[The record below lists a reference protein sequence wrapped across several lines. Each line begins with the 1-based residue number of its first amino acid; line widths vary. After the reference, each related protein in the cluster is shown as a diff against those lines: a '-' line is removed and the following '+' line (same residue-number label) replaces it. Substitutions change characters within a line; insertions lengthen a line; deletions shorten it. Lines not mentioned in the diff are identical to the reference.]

1 MYKSPIEIAYKEM
14 ELQLEK
20 CAKKLDEDIYKAVMH
35 YAINVDEEELIRAL
49 NYDRNQYEKGY
60 ADGKAEAMAKIVMCK
75 DCEYGIDEE
84 HNGLYS
90 CHASP
95 CGMGGYN
102 KADDF
107 CSYGE
112 RKDNERKAD

>member
-1 MYKSPIEIAYKEM
+1 M
-14 ELQLEK
+14 ETQMEG
-20 CAKKLDEDIYKAVMH
+20 DILRAVQK
-35 YAINVDEEELIRAL
+35 YGINVDKEELIRAL
-49 NYDRNQYEKGY
+49 QYDRNQYEKGY
-60 ADGKAEAMAKIVMCK
+60 ADGKADAMAELVRCK

-84 HNGLYS
+84 HEGIFS

-95 CGMGGYN
+95 WGMGGYN

-112 RKDNERKAD
+112 RRTE

>member
-1 MYKSPIEIAYKEM
+1 MYEAPVTIYETAVQTIMEEREGAIIAKIQSAFDVDVDKKE
-14 ELQLEK
+14 LL
-20 CAKKLDEDIYKAVMH
+20 
-35 YAINVDEEELIRAL
+35 RAL
-49 NYDRNQYEKGY
+49 QYDRNQYEKGY

-95 CGMGGYN
+95 WGMGGYN

-112 RKDNERKAD
+112 RREGE